1 MAEPTILDTIVA
13 RRRDDVRAAKAAV
26 PASALE
32 RWLAS
37 APPVVAFKER
47 LRRDAPMA
55 VIAEVKRASPSKG
68 DIAPGMD
75 AAAQALKYATGGAAG
90 ISVLTEP
97 TWFKGTLEDMAGV
110 RAAVDAMGAD
120 RPAILRKDFI
130 IDEYQVLEARAHG
143 ADSVLLIVAAL
154 DDATLA
160 RLMTGTRKLGMEPL
174 VEVNNAEEMQRARA
188 AGAKVIGVN
197 NRDLR
202 NFRVDLGTT
211 DRLASMVRGDVLL
224 AALSGIST
232 REDVARFEAA
242 GAGAV
247 LVGEALMVADDPAAK
262 IRELRGAAIHD
273 SRFTIHDSAVRP

>member
-13 RRRDDVRAAKAAV
+13 KRREDVREAMVAV
-26 PASALE
+26 PPGELE
-32 RWLAS
+32 RRLAG
-37 APPVVAFKER
+37 APAAIAFEAR

-75 AAAQALKYATGGAAG
+75 AAAQAMKYARGGAAG

-97 TWFKGTLEDMAGV
+97 TWFKGTLDDMAGV
-110 RAAVDAMGAD
+110 RAAVESLGES

-130 IDEYQVLEARAHG
+130 IDEYQVLEARICG
-143 ADSVLLIVAAL
+143 ADSVLLIVASL
-154 DDATLA
+154 EDEGLA
-160 RLMTGTRKLGMEPL
+160 RLMERSRTLGMEPL
-174 VEVNNAEEMQRARA
+174 VEVNNAEEMERALR
-188 AGAKVIGVN
+188 AGARVIGIN

-202 NFRVDLGTT
+202 SFRVDLGTT
-211 DRLASMVRGDVLL
+211 DRLAGLAQGDVLL

-232 REDVARFEAA
+232 REDVERFAAA

-247 LVGEALMVADDPAAK
+247 LVGESLMVASDPAAK
-262 IRELRGAAIHD
+262 IRELRGVHDPAAT
-273 SRFTIHDSAVRP
+273 R

>member
-1 MAEPTILDTIVA
+1 MAEPTILETIVEK
-13 RRRDDVRAAKAAV
+13 RRDDVRAAKAAV
-26 PASALE
+26 PVSALG
-32 RWLAS
+32 RRLAS
-37 APPVVAFKER
+37 APAVMAFEER
-47 LRRDAPMA
+47 LLRDAPMA

-75 AAAQALKYATGGAAG
+75 AMAQALNYATGGAAG

-110 RAAVDAMGAD
+110 RAAVEAMGAD

-160 RLMTGTRKLGMEPL
+160 RLMARSRELGMEPL
-174 VEVNNAEEMQRARA
+174 VEVNNAEETQRALA
-188 AGAKVIGVN
+188 AGAKVIGIN

-202 NFRVDLGTT
+202 SFKVDLGTT
-211 DRLASMVRGDVLL
+211 DRLAGMVQGDVLL

-232 REDVARFEAA
+232 RADVERFAAA

-247 LVGEALMVADDPAAK
+247 LVGEALMVAADPATK
-262 IRELRGAAIHD
+262 IRELRGAAV
-273 SRFTIHDSAVRP
+273 HDSAGVP

>member
-1 MAEPTILDTIVA
+1 MGEPTILDTIVA
-13 RRRDDVRAAKAAV
+13 KRRDDVRDAVVTLPPDELELRLAAA
-26 PASALE
+26 
-32 RWLAS
+32 
-37 APPVVAFKER
+37 PVVIPFEAR
-47 LRRDAPMA
+47 LRRDSPMA

-68 DIAPGMD
+68 DLAPGMD
-75 AAAQALKYATGGAAG
+75 AVVQAMKYARGGAAG

-97 TWFKGTLEDMAGV
+97 VWFKGTLEDMSGV
-110 RAAVDAMGAD
+110 RAAVEALGEA

-130 IDEYQVLEARAHG
+130 VDEYQVLEARVHG

-154 DDATLA
+154 DDATLVH
-160 RLMTGTRKLGMEPL
+160 LMERSRALGMEPL
-174 VEVNNAEEMQRARA
+174 VEVNNAEEMERALR
-188 AGAKVIGVN
+188 AGARVVGIN

-211 DRLASMVRGDVLL
+211 DRLAGMVRGDVLL

-247 LVGEALMVADDPAAK
+247 LVGESLMVADDPAAK
-262 IRELRGAAIHD
+262 IAELRGIHD
-273 SRFTIHDSAVRP
+273 SRFTIHDSTAATP